1 MNYTS
6 PLFWILFFGLYLFY
20 WRLKHKQQNH
30 VLLVAS
36 YIFYGFWDYR
46 FLFLILISTIVDYI
60 GGLGVAGVKLQ
71 PKKRR
76 GLVLLVLAGSILL
89 CTNIRYGDL
98 FESLIKY
105 DIAGSLASLP
115 QQAKDFIV
123 PLGTLIVVGIYAIM
137 LPRLYQLPERKRK
150 KSFLIIS
157 MAANL
162 AILGFFK
169 YFDFFIISFQELMS
183 SLGLMSL
190 SWNTLG
196 IILPAGISFYTFQA
210 MSYTIDIY
218 RGEVKPT
225 ESFRDFALFVCFFP
239 HLVAGPIMRAHTLL
253 PQIVNPRRLTNENI
267 IEGMLLVLI
276 GLFKKL
282 VIADNMAPI
291 ADNVFFSLSNGN
303 AITGTEVLI
312 GLYAFAFQIYGDF
325 SGYSAI
331 ARGVSKWLG
340 YELVVNFRMPYLAVS
355 PGDFWRRWHISL
367 STWLRDYLYIPLGGN
382 RYGRLMT
389 YRNLLITMGL
399 GGLWHGASWNFVLW
413 GFYQGMI
420 LCIFRLLNVS
430 DTTPP
435 NGAPSRVYWFARVFL
450 MFHLTCFGWLLF
462 RADSFTTIL
471 LATQLLLSSFAVTT
485 FVVNSLILLAFHCSL
500 LFLLEW
506 KLDGEMK
513 MARLFEL
520 PWAAQ
525 GAVYAYLFFMIILF
539 QSGKVYDFIY
549 FQF

>member
-1 MNYTS
+1 
-6 PLFWILFFGLYLFY
+6 
-20 WRLKHKQQNH
+20 
-30 VLLVAS
+30 
-36 YIFYGFWDYR
+36 
-46 FLFLILISTIVDYI
+46 
-60 GGLGVAGVKLQ
+60 
-71 PKKRR
+71 
-76 GLVLLVLAGSILL
+76 
-89 CTNIRYGDL
+89 
-98 FESLIKY
+98 
-105 DIAGSLASLP
+105 
-115 QQAKDFIV
+115 
-123 PLGTLIVVGIYAIM
+123 
-137 LPRLYQLPERKRK
+137 
-150 KSFLIIS
+150 
-157 MAANL
+157 
-162 AILGFFK
+162 
-169 YFDFFIISFQELMS
+169 
-183 SLGLMSL
+183 
-190 SWNTLG
+190 
-196 IILPAGISFYTFQA
+196 
-210 MSYTIDIY
+210 
-218 RGEVKPT
+218 
-225 ESFRDFALFVCFFP
+225 
-239 HLVAGPIMRAHTLL
+239 MRAHTLL
-253 PQIVNPRRLTNENI
+253 PQIVNPRRLTNQNI

-413 GFYQGMI
+413 GLYQGMI

-430 DTTPP
+430 DTTPV
-435 NGAPSRVYWFARVFL
+435 NGAPGRVYWFARIFL

-525 GAVYAYLFFMIILF
+525 GAVYAYLLFMIVLF